1 MPHNIKTKN
10 THKNNATKYPSV
22 IPAKTPSKPWAVGEK
37 KEREKYR
44 KMREE
49 KEGGKGYKKGKR
61 GERGRGGKGEVQND
75 SLVTTEH
82 SSLSYWH

>member
-1 MPHNIKTKN
+1 MQ
-10 THKNNATKYPSV
+10 PSIQV
-22 IPAKTPSKPWAVGEK
+22 SYQLKHQVNLEQWGKK

-61 GERGRGGKGEVQND
+61 GDRGRGGKGEVQND

-82 SSLSYWH
+82 SSLSY